1 MEEKKQ
7 MFNVNLYQEIEVDE
21 LNTNFGK
28 LIWQAL
34 LQPVIL
40 QLNQISNIILKG
52 GDRMK
57 GQNKN
62 ETKLS
67 VLKFEE
73 VTSEELNGDGWFI
86 AGAVTGAT
94 AVVGAAILT

>member
-7 MFNVNLYQEIEVDE
+7 MSNVNLYQEIEVDE

-57 GQNKN
+57 GHKN

-73 VTSEELNGDGWFI
+73 VTSEELNGWGSY
-86 AGAVTGAT
+86 ALGVA
-94 AVVGAAILT
+94 VGAGGSLAVAVAIT

>member
-7 MFNVNLYQEIEVDE
+7 MSNVNLYQEIEVDE

-57 GQNKN
+57 QQIK
-62 ETKLS
+62 EMMPIIE
-67 VLKFEE
+67 FDEI
-73 VTSEELNGDGWFI
+73 TSDELNGWGSY
-86 AGAVTGAT
+86 ALGVA
-94 AVVGAAILT
+94 VGAGGSLAVAVAIT

>member
-1 MEEKKQ
+1 
-7 MFNVNLYQEIEVDE
+7 
-21 LNTNFGK
+21 
-28 LIWQAL
+28 
-34 LQPVIL
+34 
-40 QLNQISNIILKG
+40 
-52 GDRMK
+52 MK